1 MNCAP
6 FALTSV
12 TSSWKP
18 FCLRS
23 IGRTSFSKRLLSS
36 VSLPLLIWKWTLRAN
51 CMMLLP
57 EPLSRWSESPK
68 RRAGVDKVP
77 KPAWTFEGVRN
88 YSMTPITPPHFPH
101 WAKSRLK
108 RKPEIADSAISK
120 DVCPHLTHV
129 DAAILLSSDSQT
141 RDAFRRKP
149 AARFGDSLELGPPE
163 GTERPRLSPGPD

>member
-57 EPLSRWSESPK
+57 EPLSRWSSSESPK

-77 KPAWTFEGVRN
+77 KPAWTFEGIQN
-88 YSMTPITPPHFPH
+88 YHR
-101 WAKSRLK
+101 SRWDRGTRHTLF
-108 RKPEIADSAISK
+108 RFLSK
-120 DVCPHLTHV
+120 DYDTL
-129 DAAILLSSDSQT
+129 ALFALSMDNNG
-141 RDAFRRKP
+141 AFIGRLW
-149 AARFGDSLELGPPE
+149 SV
-163 GTERPRLSPGPD
+163 GTS